1 MKETTIDQTLVLCDL
16 DSLLLDAAGNLPQLQ
31 RDVLQLFASRGG
43 RLTVF
48 SQRSPRAVRS
58 LLGGVRLS
66 APALVCGGTLAYNFS
81 EGSGTALCSFEGM
94 EESVLKK
101 LPSLS
106 GVGIALQMRD
116 GSTRA
121 VRMSEGLA
129 FHLKQEWTPFVLS
142 NAADV
147 KGEDVLRILFY
158 QDKKQMPI
166 LPTLQKALGDAAAFL
181 HAERLAPDT
190 LVLTP
195 GLVSGSAMLNAVC
208 PPSGYAAEQL
218 TVLAGC
224 TQMLDLVHLA
234 GESVVPADAAPE
246 LRLAANRMTLT
257 DHDTGAAA
265 ELLYGMVRRAETL
278 RRGLSFSEKVGYNGM
293 KKASLTKTEQRFLWT
308 AALVCAVCV
317 ALAFGFAVPRQTGP
331 GRAAGSETPLI
342 QLARVDLNTAGQ
354 DALCTLPGVGEQRA
368 RAIIEYREQYGRF
381 AAVEEAAA
389 VPGLTEAVV
398 AEWDGLAYVS

>member
-94 EESVLKK
+94 EESVLKM

-121 VRMSEGLA
+121 VRMSEGLV
-129 FHLKQEWTPFVLS
+129 FHLKQ
-142 NAADV
+142 
-147 KGEDVLRILFY
+147 
-158 QDKKQMPI
+158 
-166 LPTLQKALGDAAAFL
+166 
-181 HAERLAPDT
+181 DT

-257 DHDTGAAA
+257 DHDAGAAA
-265 ELLYGMVRRAETL
+265 ELLYGMVRRAET
-278 RRGLSFSEKVGYNGM
+278 S
-293 KKASLTKTEQRFLWT
+293 A
-308 AALVCAVCV
+308 
-317 ALAFGFAVPRQTGP
+317 
-331 GRAAGSETPLI
+331 
-342 QLARVDLNTAGQ
+342 
-354 DALCTLPGVGEQRA
+354 
-368 RAIIEYREQYGRF
+368 
-381 AAVEEAAA
+381 
-389 VPGLTEAVV
+389 
-398 AEWDGLAYVS
+398 

>member
-94 EESVLKK
+94 EESVLKM

-121 VRMSEGLA
+121 VRMSEGLV

-257 DHDTGAAA
+257 DHDAGAAA
-265 ELLYGMVRRAETL
+265 ELLYGMVKSVFRLWSMNGRCVVCHL
-278 RRGLSFSEKVGYNGM
+278 RRVETSGY
-293 KKASLTKTEQRFLWT
+293 KS
-308 AALVCAVCV
+308 VP
-317 ALAFGFAVPRQTGP
+317 AFR
-331 GRAAGSETPLI
+331 
-342 QLARVDLNTAGQ
+342 
-354 DALCTLPGVGEQRA
+354 CRA
-368 RAIIEYREQYGRF
+368 RISVPVRLQTSPLPSASWYRTASPTSGKWSCTASRPLQGPEPERRRYIPPLCRT
-381 AAVEEAAA
+381 
-389 VPGLTEAVV
+389 VPARTPVRKERV
-398 AEWDGLAYVS
+398 ARHKPVLQRI

>member
-94 EESVLKK
+94 EESVLKI

-121 VRMSEGLA
+121 VRMSEGLV

-142 NAADV
+142 TPPMSRVRTFCASCSIRTKSRCPFCPRCKRRWGTRQPSCMRSA
-147 KGEDVLRILFY
+147 LHRIRWC
-158 QDKKQMPI
+158 
-166 LPTLQKALGDAAAFL
+166 LPRAL
-181 HAERLAPDT
+181 
-190 LVLTP
+190 
-195 GLVSGSAMLNAVC
+195 S
-208 PPSGYAAEQL
+208 Q
-218 TVLAGC
+218 
-224 TQMLDLVHLA
+224 
-234 GESVVPADAAPE
+234 
-246 LRLAANRMTLT
+246 
-257 DHDTGAAA
+257 
-265 ELLYGMVRRAETL
+265 
-278 RRGLSFSEKVGYNGM
+278 
-293 KKASLTKTEQRFLWT
+293 
-308 AALVCAVCV
+308 
-317 ALAFGFAVPRQTGP
+317 AVPCSTPSALPPAMPP
-331 GRAAGSETPLI
+331 GS
-342 QLARVDLNTAGQ
+342 
-354 DALCTLPGVGEQRA
+354 
-368 RAIIEYREQYGRF
+368 
-381 AAVEEAAA
+381 
-389 VPGLTEAVV
+389 
-398 AEWDGLAYVS
+398 

>member
-94 EESVLKK
+94 EESVLKM

-121 VRMSEGLA
+121 VRMSEGLV

-147 KGEDVLRILFY
+147 KGETCCASCAIRTKSRCPFCPHCKRRWGTRQLSCMRSALHRIRWC
-158 QDKKQMPI
+158 
-166 LPTLQKALGDAAAFL
+166 LPRALSQAV
-181 HAERLAPDT
+181 PCS
-190 LVLTP
+190 TP
-195 GLVSGSAMLNAVC
+195 SALPPAML
-208 PPSGYAAEQL
+208 PS
-218 TVLAGC
+218 
-224 TQMLDLVHLA
+224 
-234 GESVVPADAAPE
+234 S
-246 LRLAANRMTLT
+246 
-257 DHDTGAAA
+257 
-265 ELLYGMVRRAETL
+265 
-278 RRGLSFSEKVGYNGM
+278 
-293 KKASLTKTEQRFLWT
+293 
-308 AALVCAVCV
+308 
-317 ALAFGFAVPRQTGP
+317 
-331 GRAAGSETPLI
+331 
-342 QLARVDLNTAGQ
+342 
-354 DALCTLPGVGEQRA
+354 
-368 RAIIEYREQYGRF
+368 
-381 AAVEEAAA
+381 
-389 VPGLTEAVV
+389 
-398 AEWDGLAYVS
+398 

>member
-94 EESVLKK
+94 EESVLKM

-121 VRMSEGLA
+121 VRMSEGLV

-181 HAERLAPDT
+181 HAERLAQDT

-208 PPSGYAAEQL
+208 PPSGFL
-218 TVLAGC
+218 
-224 TQMLDLVHLA
+224 LV
-234 GESVVPADAAPE
+234 
-246 LRLAANRMTLT
+246 
-257 DHDTGAAA
+257 
-265 ELLYGMVRRAETL
+265 
-278 RRGLSFSEKVGYNGM
+278 
-293 KKASLTKTEQRFLWT
+293 
-308 AALVCAVCV
+308 
-317 ALAFGFAVPRQTGP
+317 
-331 GRAAGSETPLI
+331 
-342 QLARVDLNTAGQ
+342 
-354 DALCTLPGVGEQRA
+354 
-368 RAIIEYREQYGRF
+368 
-381 AAVEEAAA
+381 
-389 VPGLTEAVV
+389 
-398 AEWDGLAYVS
+398 

>member
-158 QDKKQMPI
+158 QDKKQVP
-166 LPTLQKALGDAAAFL
+166 LTALLEKALGEATVTL
-181 HAERLAPDT
+181 RAERMGPDVLA
-190 LVLTP
+190 LLP
-195 GLVSGSAMLNAVC
+195 GSVSGSAMVQAVC
-208 PPSGYAAEQL
+208 SPAGYSAEQL
-218 TVLAGC
+218 TVLADC
-224 TQMLDLVHLA
+224 TQMAELVHLA
-234 GESVVPADAAPE
+234 GNSVVPADAPAE
-246 LRLAANRMTLT
+246 LRLAARQTTLT
-257 DHDTGAAA
+257 DHDAGAAA
-265 ELLYGMVRRAETL
+265 ELLYGMVRSAET
-278 RRGLSFSEKVGYNGM
+278 S
-293 KKASLTKTEQRFLWT
+293 A
-308 AALVCAVCV
+308 
-317 ALAFGFAVPRQTGP
+317 
-331 GRAAGSETPLI
+331 
-342 QLARVDLNTAGQ
+342 
-354 DALCTLPGVGEQRA
+354 
-368 RAIIEYREQYGRF
+368 
-381 AAVEEAAA
+381 
-389 VPGLTEAVV
+389 
-398 AEWDGLAYVS
+398 

>member
-43 RLTVF
+43 RLTV
-48 SQRSPRAVRS
+48 
-58 LLGGVRLS
+58 
-66 APALVCGGTLAYNFS
+66 
-81 EGSGTALCSFEGM
+81 CSFEGM
-94 EESVLKK
+94 EESVLKM

-121 VRMSEGLA
+121 VRMSEGLV

-208 PPSGYAAEQL
+208 PPSGYAAGQL

-265 ELLYGMVRRAETL
+265 ELLYGMVRRAET
-278 RRGLSFSEKVGYNGM
+278 S
-293 KKASLTKTEQRFLWT
+293 A
-308 AALVCAVCV
+308 
-317 ALAFGFAVPRQTGP
+317 
-331 GRAAGSETPLI
+331 
-342 QLARVDLNTAGQ
+342 
-354 DALCTLPGVGEQRA
+354 
-368 RAIIEYREQYGRF
+368 
-381 AAVEEAAA
+381 
-389 VPGLTEAVV
+389 
-398 AEWDGLAYVS
+398 

>member
-1 MKETTIDQTLVLCDL
+1 MNNTLKTSLVLCDL
-16 DSLLLDAAGNLPQLQ
+16 DHLLLGTDGNLPQVL
-31 RDVLQLFASRGG
+31 RDVMQLFSSRGG

-48 SQRSPRAVRS
+48 SQRSPKAVRTI
-58 LLGGVRLS
+58 LGSVRLA
-66 APALVCGGTLAYNFS
+66 APALVCGGTLAYQFAT
-81 EGSGTALCSFEGM
+81 GTGQPLCSFAGR
-94 EESVLKK
+94 EEAVLQK
-101 LPSLS
+101 LPSAVGL
-106 GVGIALQMRD
+106 GIALQMTD
-116 GSTRA
+116 GSTR
-121 VRMSEGLA
+121 VLRMSEALEA
-129 FHLKQEWTPFVLS
+129 HLRQEWTPYVLS
-142 NAADV
+142 SAADV
-147 KGEDVLRILFY
+147 RGEEVLRILLY

-265 ELLYGMVRRAETL
+265 ELLYGMVRRAET
-278 RRGLSFSEKVGYNGM
+278 S
-293 KKASLTKTEQRFLWT
+293 A
-308 AALVCAVCV
+308 
-317 ALAFGFAVPRQTGP
+317 
-331 GRAAGSETPLI
+331 
-342 QLARVDLNTAGQ
+342 
-354 DALCTLPGVGEQRA
+354 
-368 RAIIEYREQYGRF
+368 
-381 AAVEEAAA
+381 
-389 VPGLTEAVV
+389 
-398 AEWDGLAYVS
+398 

>member
-106 GVGIALQMRD
+106 GVGIALQMCD

-121 VRMSEGLA
+121 VRMSEGLV

-158 QDKKQMPI
+158 QDKKQVP
-166 LPTLQKALGDAAAFL
+166 LTALLEKTLGEATVTLR
-181 HAERLAPDT
+181 AERMAPDVVA
-190 LVLTP
+190 LLP
-195 GLVSGSAMLNAVC
+195 GGVSGTAMLNAVC
-208 PPSGYAAEQL
+208 PPAGYSAEQL
-218 TVLAGC
+218 TVLADC
-224 TQMLDLVHLA
+224 TQMTELVQLA
-234 GESVVPADAAPE
+234 GNSVVPADAPAE
-246 LRLAANRMTLT
+246 LRLAAKQTTLT
-257 DHDTGAAA
+257 DHDAGAAA
-265 ELLYGMVRRAETL
+265 ELLYGMVRAAE
-278 RRGLSFSEKVGYNGM
+278 K
-293 KKASLTKTEQRFLWT
+293 
-308 AALVCAVCV
+308 
-317 ALAFGFAVPRQTGP
+317 FA
-331 GRAAGSETPLI
+331 
-342 QLARVDLNTAGQ
+342 
-354 DALCTLPGVGEQRA
+354 
-368 RAIIEYREQYGRF
+368 
-381 AAVEEAAA
+381 
-389 VPGLTEAVV
+389 
-398 AEWDGLAYVS
+398 

>member
-94 EESVLKK
+94 EESVLKM

-121 VRMSEGLA
+121 VRMSEGLV

-158 QDKKQMPI
+158 QDKKQVP
-166 LPTLQKALGDAAAFL
+166 LTALLEKTLGEATVTLR
-181 HAERLAPDT
+181 AERMAPDVMA
-190 LVLTP
+190 LLP
-195 GLVSGSAMLNAVC
+195 GGVSGTAMLNAVC
-208 PPSGYAAEQL
+208 PPAGYSAEQL

-224 TQMLDLVHLA
+224 TQMTELVQLA
-234 GESVVPADAAPE
+234 GNSVVPADAPAE
-246 LRLAANRMTLT
+246 LRLAAKQTTLT
-257 DHDTGAAA
+257 DHDAGAAA
-265 ELLYGMVRRAETL
+265 ELLYGMVRAAE
-278 RRGLSFSEKVGYNGM
+278 K
-293 KKASLTKTEQRFLWT
+293 
-308 AALVCAVCV
+308 
-317 ALAFGFAVPRQTGP
+317 FA
-331 GRAAGSETPLI
+331 
-342 QLARVDLNTAGQ
+342 
-354 DALCTLPGVGEQRA
+354 
-368 RAIIEYREQYGRF
+368 
-381 AAVEEAAA
+381 
-389 VPGLTEAVV
+389 
-398 AEWDGLAYVS
+398 

>member
-58 LLGGVRLS
+58 LLGGVRLC

-94 EESVLKK
+94 EESVLKM

-121 VRMSEGLA
+121 VRMSEGLV

-158 QDKKQMPI
+158 QDKKQVP
-166 LPTLQKALGDAAAFL
+166 LTALLEKTLGEATVTLR
-181 HAERLAPDT
+181 AERMAPDAVA
-190 LVLTP
+190 LLP
-195 GLVSGSAMLNAVC
+195 GGVSGTAMLNAVC
-208 PPSGYAAEQL
+208 PPAGYSAEQL
-218 TVLAGC
+218 TVLADC
-224 TQMLDLVHLA
+224 TQMTELVQLA
-234 GESVVPADAAPE
+234 GNSVVPADAPAE
-246 LRLAANRMTLT
+246 LRLAAKQTTLT
-257 DHDTGAAA
+257 DHDAGAAA
-265 ELLYGMVRRAETL
+265 ELLYGMVRAAE
-278 RRGLSFSEKVGYNGM
+278 K
-293 KKASLTKTEQRFLWT
+293 
-308 AALVCAVCV
+308 
-317 ALAFGFAVPRQTGP
+317 FA
-331 GRAAGSETPLI
+331 
-342 QLARVDLNTAGQ
+342 
-354 DALCTLPGVGEQRA
+354 
-368 RAIIEYREQYGRF
+368 
-381 AAVEEAAA
+381 
-389 VPGLTEAVV
+389 
-398 AEWDGLAYVS
+398 

>member
-1 MKETTIDQTLVLCDL
+1 M
-16 DSLLLDAAGNLPQLQ
+16 
-31 RDVLQLFASRGG
+31 
-43 RLTVF
+43 
-48 SQRSPRAVRS
+48 
-58 LLGGVRLS
+58 
-66 APALVCGGTLAYNFS
+66 
-81 EGSGTALCSFEGM
+81 
-94 EESVLKK
+94 

-121 VRMSEGLA
+121 VRMSEGLV

-181 HAERLAPDT
+181 HAERLAQDT

-195 GLVSGSAMLNAVC
+195 GLVSGSTMLNAVC

-265 ELLYGMVRRAETL
+265 ELLYGMVRRAET
-278 RRGLSFSEKVGYNGM
+278 S
-293 KKASLTKTEQRFLWT
+293 A
-308 AALVCAVCV
+308 
-317 ALAFGFAVPRQTGP
+317 
-331 GRAAGSETPLI
+331 
-342 QLARVDLNTAGQ
+342 
-354 DALCTLPGVGEQRA
+354 
-368 RAIIEYREQYGRF
+368 
-381 AAVEEAAA
+381 
-389 VPGLTEAVV
+389 
-398 AEWDGLAYVS
+398 

>member
-1 MKETTIDQTLVLCDL
+1 MPQATAPAPAGR
-16 DSLLLDAAGNLPQLQ
+16 AAAFCQQ
-31 RDVLQLFASRGG
+31 G
-43 RLTVF
+43 RQADRF
-48 SQRSPRAVRS
+48 
-58 LLGGVRLS
+58 LS
-66 APALVCGGTLAYNFS
+66 ALAPGGPLSVGRGAAQCARLVCGGTLAYNFS

-94 EESVLKK
+94 EESVLKM

-121 VRMSEGLA
+121 VRMSEGLV

-257 DHDTGAAA
+257 DHDAGAAA
-265 ELLYGMVRRAETL
+265 ELLYGMVRRAET
-278 RRGLSFSEKVGYNGM
+278 SV
-293 KKASLTKTEQRFLWT
+293 
-308 AALVCAVCV
+308 
-317 ALAFGFAVPRQTGP
+317 
-331 GRAAGSETPLI
+331 
-342 QLARVDLNTAGQ
+342 
-354 DALCTLPGVGEQRA
+354 
-368 RAIIEYREQYGRF
+368 
-381 AAVEEAAA
+381 
-389 VPGLTEAVV
+389 
-398 AEWDGLAYVS
+398 

>member
-94 EESVLKK
+94 EESVLKM

-121 VRMSEGLA
+121 VRMSEGLV

-147 KGEDVLRILFY
+147 KGEDVLRILLY
-158 QDKKQMPI
+158 QDRQQLPI
-166 LPTLQKALGDAAAFL
+166 QALLEKALGDNAAML
-181 HAERLAPDT
+181 RSERTGMDVM
-190 LVLTP
+190 VLTP
-195 GLVSGSAMLNAVC
+195 GAVSAEAMLGAVC
-208 PPSGYAAEQL
+208 LPVNCTADQL
-218 TVLAGC
+218 TVAAGC
-224 TQMLDLVHLA
+224 SQMLELVRQA
-234 GESVVPADAAPE
+234 KQSVVPADAPVE
-246 LRLAANRMTLT
+246 LRLAASQTTLT

-265 ELLYGMVRRAETL
+265 EFFYGLVRSA
-278 RRGLSFSEKVGYNGM
+278 
-293 KKASLTKTEQRFLWT
+293 
-308 AALVCAVCV
+308 
-317 ALAFGFAVPRQTGP
+317 
-331 GRAAGSETPLI
+331 
-342 QLARVDLNTAGQ
+342 
-354 DALCTLPGVGEQRA
+354 
-368 RAIIEYREQYGRF
+368 
-381 AAVEEAAA
+381 EAA
-389 VPGLTEAVV
+389 
-398 AEWDGLAYVS
+398 S

>member
-1 MKETTIDQTLVLCDL
+1 
-16 DSLLLDAAGNLPQLQ
+16 
-31 RDVLQLFASRGG
+31 
-43 RLTVF
+43 
-48 SQRSPRAVRS
+48 
-58 LLGGVRLS
+58 
-66 APALVCGGTLAYNFS
+66 
-81 EGSGTALCSFEGM
+81 M
-94 EESVLKK
+94 EESVLKI

-121 VRMSEGLA
+121 VRMSEGLV

-195 GLVSGSAMLNAVC
+195 GLVSGSTMLNAVC

-234 GESVVPADAAPE
+234 GENVVPADAAPE

-265 ELLYGMVRRAETL
+265 EFLYGMVRRAET
-278 RRGLSFSEKVGYNGM
+278 S
-293 KKASLTKTEQRFLWT
+293 A
-308 AALVCAVCV
+308 
-317 ALAFGFAVPRQTGP
+317 
-331 GRAAGSETPLI
+331 
-342 QLARVDLNTAGQ
+342 
-354 DALCTLPGVGEQRA
+354 
-368 RAIIEYREQYGRF
+368 
-381 AAVEEAAA
+381 
-389 VPGLTEAVV
+389 
-398 AEWDGLAYVS
+398 

>member
-81 EGSGTALCSFEGM
+81 EGSGTALCSFDGM

-121 VRMSEGLA
+121 VRMSEG
-129 FHLKQEWTPFVLS
+129 
-142 NAADV
+142 
-147 KGEDVLRILFY
+147 FY

-181 HAERLAPDT
+181 HAERLAQDT

-257 DHDTGAAA
+257 DHDAGAAA
-265 ELLYGMVRRAETL
+265 ELLYGMVRRAET
-278 RRGLSFSEKVGYNGM
+278 S
-293 KKASLTKTEQRFLWT
+293 A
-308 AALVCAVCV
+308 
-317 ALAFGFAVPRQTGP
+317 
-331 GRAAGSETPLI
+331 
-342 QLARVDLNTAGQ
+342 
-354 DALCTLPGVGEQRA
+354 
-368 RAIIEYREQYGRF
+368 
-381 AAVEEAAA
+381 
-389 VPGLTEAVV
+389 
-398 AEWDGLAYVS
+398 